1 MDSERGGSTEG
12 DVVGAWKDKSE
23 RKTGM
28 MLTERVIYRF

>member
-1 MDSERGGSTEG
+1 MDSARDESTKG

-28 MLTERVIYRF
+28 MLTKRVIYKF